1 MEDEIRGNKVL
12 NLPGGGLGKGS
23 LILPDNMFA
32 DVTQEG
38 FAFSFWINIDS
49 TASQYSR
56 IFSATPFELNSNDGD
71 NGAWNAPEF
80 TFVAGS
86 ETATDLGNGQSGY
99 HTSIMLPDRNS
110 QLKLVW
116 ERQFAK
122 AKWQHVTISVSPT
135 DYQVYLDG
143 EKVNM
148 TYDRNNNKSAILEKL
163 FADDAAILK
172 TFTHNAIGRSVYS
185 TDADLKAKMDEFRF
199 YNVALTSEQAK
210 AAYDSYAVRD
220 SVIEKLQNK
229 IAEAQTKS
237 VSFYTRDS

>member
-1 MEDEIRGNKVL
+1 
-12 NLPGGGLGKGS
+12 
-23 LILPDNMFA
+23 MFA

-163 FADDAAILK
+163 FADDAAVLK

-199 YNVALTSEQAK
+199 YNVCLDIRAGQGSL
-210 AAYDSYAVRD
+210 
-220 SVIEKLQNK
+220 
-229 IAEAQTKS
+229 
-237 VSFYTRDS
+237 